1 MAQINE
7 RRSTHVYRV
16 NCLSKEMM
24 DEMISRCVY
33 EQPAYCNGACPLKLD
48 AKAMLNCLAYGMFS
62 VTWACRMG

>member
-16 NCLSKEMM
+16 NRLSKEMM

-33 EQPAYCNGACPLKLD
+33 E
-48 AKAMLNCLAYGMFS
+48 
-62 VTWACRMG
+62 